1 MNKSLETAPGLAPAE
16 GEMLRLAIMAVV
28 TTALFVGCFSERAPL
43 LVDTPPGY
51 EAMMADAAPDQA
63 G

>member
-1 MNKSLETAPGLAPAE
+1 LRPDADGLRHAVVE
-16 GEMLRLAIMAVV
+16 EEMLRLAIMALV
-28 TTALFVGCFSERAPL
+28 TAALFVGCFSERAPL

-51 EAMMADAAPDQA
+51 AALMADTALGQA